1 MIWEAWVT
9 LLLIGLVMAALLR
22 GSARAEVIL
31 LTALAVLVTLETLSP
46 GRFLTATAAAG
57 GFGNPGLVT
66 IGFLFVLVA
75 GLKRTGAMELII
87 APLLGKPRSVL
98 GAQLRMI
105 LPVASISP
113 FMNNTPVV
121 AMFMPVVSD
130 WCKKTGISP
139 SKLFIPLS
147 YATVLGGM
155 VSLIGTSTNLVVN
168 GLLIADVQNNPA
180 KTAGHISLKMFDPA
194 WVGLPCAIVGIVYL
208 LIASRWLLP
217 DRQSAVAQGD
227 ARQYTVEML
236 VEPGSPLAGQSI
248 EKAGLRHLP
257 GLYLTVID
265 RQGEHLPAVSSRE
278 KLQQHDRLIFVG
290 VVESIVD
297 LQRIRGLC
305 PATNQVAKLDSP
317 RTDRQLI
324 EAVVSNTC
332 PLVGKTVR
340 ESGFRSHY
348 NAAIIAIARNG
359 QRLNQKIGDI
369 SLHTGDTLLL
379 EAHPDFAAQQR
390 NSRDF
395 YLVSLVDDSAPPG
408 HERAWVALLILAVM
422 VALVTTGVISML
434 LAAMLAALGMV
445 VTRCC
450 TAAEASKAV
459 DWNVLIMIGAALG
472 LGAAV
477 QNSTLA
483 QTLADHAIA
492 LAGQNPWVVLAI
504 VYFMTLLFTELVTN
518 NAAAVLI
525 FPIAMAAARTL
536 GLDVM
541 PFVMAVMVGA
551 SAGFATPLGYQTHMM
566 VFGPGGYRFS
576 DFIKIGLP
584 LDLVIAAT
592 ALIVIPIAWP
602 LVVAG

>member
-1 MIWEAWVT
+1 MIWEAWIT
-9 LLLIGLVMAALLR
+9 LLLIGVVLTVLVR
-22 GSARAEVIL
+22 GSMRTEVVL
-31 LTALAVLVTLETLSP
+31 LAAMAVLVTLETYSP
-46 GRFLTATAAAG
+46 GRFLSAANAAA

-75 GLKRTGAMELII
+75 GLKRTGAMELIVS
-87 APLLGKPRSVL
+87 PLLGKPRSTL
-98 GAQLRMI
+98 GAQLRMMI
-105 LPVASISP
+105 PVASISP

-155 VSLIGTSTNLVVN
+155 ITLIGTSTNLVVN
-168 GLLIADVQNNPA
+168 GLLIADNNAHPTVA
-180 KTAGHISLKMFDPA
+180 ASASLKMFDPA
-194 WVGLPCAIVGIVYL
+194 WVGLPCAVVGIVYL
-208 LIASRWLLP
+208 IVAGRWLLP
-217 DRQSAVAQGD
+217 DRKSAVSQGD
-227 ARQYTVEML
+227 TRQYTVEML
-236 VEPGSPLAGQSI
+236 VEKNSPLAGQSI

-257 GLYLTVID
+257 GLYLTEIE
-265 RQGEHLPAVSSRE
+265 REGTLITAVSSRE
-278 KLQQHDRLIFVG
+278 KLQALDRLIFVG

-297 LQRIRGLC
+297 LQRIRGLA
-305 PATNQVAKLDSP
+305 PATNQVFKLDVP

-332 PLVGKTVR
+332 PLIGKTIR
-340 ESGFRSHY
+340 ASGFRSQY

-359 QRLNQKIGDI
+359 QRLKQKIGDI
-369 SLHTGDTLLL
+369 TLHAGDTLLL
-379 EAHPDFAAQQR
+379 ESHPDFAAQQR

-408 HERAWVALLILAVM
+408 HERAWIALLILAAM
-422 VALVTTGVISML
+422 VALVSTGAISML
-434 LAAMLAALGMV
+434 LASMLAALGMV

-450 TAAEASKAV
+450 TAAEASKSV
-459 DWNVLIMIGAALG
+459 DWNVLVMIGAALG

-483 QTLADHAIA
+483 QSLAERFITLG
-492 LAGQNPWVVLAI
+492 AGNPWVVLVI
-504 VYFMTLLFTELVTN
+504 VYFITLLFTELVTN
-518 NAAAVLI
+518 NAAAVLV

-536 GLDVM
+536 GVDVM

-551 SAGFATPLGYQTHMM
+551 SAGFATPLGYQTHLM
-566 VFGPGGYRFS
+566 VYGPGGYRFS
-576 DFIKIGLP
+576 DFLKIGLP
-584 LDLVIAAT
+584 LDFVIAAT
-592 ALIVIPIAWP
+592 ALIVIPIVWP
-602 LVVAG
+602 LVVVG